1 MSTRPSLR
9 KLPTP
14 ALWRWQREAL
24 RVQLE
29 DPSHPARHF
38 SGRPFLHVL
47 GRLVEV
53 RPPEVPEVHMSGRR
67 AVDVPALPFHM
78 VGHLAAEVLMVF
90 VEGPVA
96 QEEPHRVV
104 GIGPADLAGLGEEHE
119 VHLGL
124 AVDVEAQ
131 EDLEPEVH
139 CVLIIAPLDDVPLV
153 GEAPMEEL
161 VVTPLEVP
169 PCWSI
174 EVLHPP
180 EGREALMDG
189 RLVPLLRCRWRSR
202 SSEVLR
208 RRGILQSLPP
218 CLRERR
224 WRRRRTLV
232 VEEVLELGHGRRT
245 LRNTDEDH

>member
-1 MSTRPSLR
+1 MTIR
-9 KLPTP
+9 KQPTP
-14 ALWRWQREAL
+14 PLWKWQREAL

-53 RPPEVPEVHMSGRR
+53 RPPEVLEVHMSVRR

-78 VGHLAAEVLMVF
+78 VGRLAAEVLMVF
-90 VEGPVA
+90 FEGPVA

-124 AVDVEAQ
+124 AVDVEAP

-139 CVLIIAPLDDVPLV
+139 CVLIIAPFDDVPLV
-153 GEAPMEEL
+153 GQAPMEEL
-161 VVTPLEVP
+161 
-169 PCWSI
+169 
-174 EVLHPP
+174 
-180 EGREALMDG
+180 
-189 RLVPLLRCRWRSR
+189 
-202 SSEVLR
+202 
-208 RRGILQSLPP
+208 
-218 CLRERR
+218 
-224 WRRRRTLV
+224 
-232 VEEVLELGHGRRT
+232 
-245 LRNTDEDH
+245 